1 MSNRTASTSSVQLF
15 LQSFDDAW
23 SHKLESI
30 LAVLKDVTP
39 DESIWQHP
47 AYAGEK
53 HMLGLPAPGTVL
65 WQIAHLEHCARH
77 YAQIVRVRPVSEEP
91 KTPSPSA
98 SNLPEL
104 LVALDRAHHELREVI
119 TELSDTDLNGAC
131 VLGHSIHSG
140 MSISEFLRMTIR
152 HNSWHAG
159 QMAVARRL
167 YRERA

>member
-77 YAQIVRVRPVSEEP
+77 YAQIVRVHRSVRSR
-91 KTPSPSA
+91 K
-98 SNLPEL
+98 
-104 LVALDRAHHELREVI
+104 RRHH
-119 TELSDTDLNGAC
+119 
-131 VLGHSIHSG
+131 
-140 MSISEFLRMTIR
+140 
-152 HNSWHAG
+152 
-159 QMAVARRL
+159 RRL
-167 YRERA
+167 ICQSCLWRWTVPTTSYVKLSLSCPMLTSTALAY